1 MVVVVPTKNS
11 KPIATDDAA
20 PDVSPDV
27 LGDISSMSVSEH
39 IYLKFAF

>member
-27 LGDISSMSVSEH
+27 LGDISCN
-39 IYLKFAF
+39 